1 MHINNQNAYL
11 FLWQNF
17 PTWQKEKKKKRKKK
31 KVTSKAPNDFF
42 PIRITDQ
49 RLFIFV
55 AKFPHLAKIE
65 KG

>member
-1 MHINNQNAYL
+1 MHKNNQNAYL

-17 PTWQKEKKKKRKKK
+17 LTWQKEKRQKKK
-31 KVTSKAPNDFF
+31 KKGTSKAPNDFF
-42 PIRITDQ
+42 PIRITNQ

-55 AKFPHLAKIE
+55 AKFPHLAKKE